1 MRPIDRVRREIAI
14 QTTFVSTPPIE
25 EIILEKSEDKNTIE
39 EKEINIVTPIAN
51 ALSTSSE
58 VPTVRK
64 GFKKKS

>member
-1 MRPIDRVRREIAI
+1 M
-14 QTTFVSTPPIE
+14 F
-25 EIILEKSEDKNTIE
+25 KNYYSDIKVEIE